1 MLSIQQMSIMIQDN
15 LKRIEIA
22 EHLYLS
28 EAKQSK
34 AFHHISYNLIKIFY
48 KITSSNDKLN
58 VHELDV
64 HGLNVHG
71 QDVHGQDVHG
81 LKVVLQV
88 ELLRGERLV
97 QPKVLQVHKLDR
109 LMVQHELQQDV
120 LEHGLK
126 VHELVHELMV
136 HELVHE
142 SMVLGH
148 ELMVH
153 ELVQRPNVLEHE
165 LVLRTS
171 RQHLLRQLGQ
181 FQARNLQD

>member
-1 MLSIQQMSIMIQDN
+1 M
-15 LKRIEIA
+15 
-22 EHLYLS
+22 
-28 EAKQSK
+28 
-34 AFHHISYNLIKIFY
+34 FY

-58 VHELDV
+58 VHELNVRELNAHGLDV
-64 HGLNVHG
+64 HGL
-71 QDVHGQDVHG
+71 DVHG

-88 ELLRGERLV
+88 ELVRDEQL
-97 QPKVLQVHKLDR
+97 VHKLEG
-109 LMVQHELQQDV
+109 LMVPHEHELLLKVLGHSCEDV

-126 VHELVHELMV
+126 V

-171 RQHLLRQLGQ
+171 RQHLLRQLEQ